1 MRHPPVVQQVRS
13 ELKQARLDPE
23 VRDAIRWPERPP
35 KIGNPPHVRSF
46 ASAVRCH
53 RGGRKGFGVPRFMV
67 ERTFPDRLSIPVD
80 ADGVKAVTGVVQTNS
95 TAGVTWI
102 HSYVTA
108 DRHRTYCI
116 YDGPSPEAI
125 RRVAAA
131 NGLPVDNVVE
141 VQVLDPYFYR

>member
-1 MRHPPVVQQVRS
+1 
-13 ELKQARLDPE
+13 
-23 VRDAIRWPERPP
+23 
-35 KIGNPPHVRSF
+35 
-46 ASAVRCH
+46 
-53 RGGRKGFGVPRFMV
+53 MV

-80 ADGVKAVTGVVQTNS
+80 DDGVKAVTGVVQTNS

-108 DRHRTYCI
+108 DKHRTYCI